1 MSQITN
7 IKKSAILSHDI
18 FYFVRDQYGD
28 LSLFADVSPTKHDVK
43 KGDIDPI
50 FNEIAKEDCI
60 RWYIDDSTFIAILD
74 RTLFPEIT
82 YEDSPKEISQDE
94 LISMLYPTGDSITLA
109 TADASGETVASKI
122 RNLLTP
128 AASIIKLFEEFKSG
142 ALTAEQMQHIL
153 NVVDTDVANKSIG
166 KILSMTDNITSPYIE
181 D

>member
-1 MSQITN
+1 
-7 IKKSAILSHDI
+7 
-18 FYFVRDQYGD
+18 
-28 LSLFADVSPTKHDVK
+28 
-43 KGDIDPI
+43 
-50 FNEIAKEDCI
+50 
-60 RWYIDDSTFIAILD
+60 
-74 RTLFPEIT
+74 
-82 YEDSPKEISQDE
+82 
-94 LISMLYPTGDSITLA
+94 LYPTGDSITLA